1 MQRQL
6 QLPTPP
12 PHEHPVAQ
20 QLRPRVPALG
30 RPPAHYIPMLYEIQ
44 QYAEQLSETAAHQWA
59 EQEQQPQQQ
68 PRQRQPRQGNST
80 PAWLRKQQQQ
90 PERRQ
95 QQKQQQQQTS
105 SKGPSP
111 RDLKLCRRFTL
122 PPTKQGFQ
130 ASYVKVIARP

>member
-1 MQRQL
+1 
-6 QLPTPP
+6 
-12 PHEHPVAQ
+12 
-20 QLRPRVPALG
+20 
-30 RPPAHYIPMLYEIQ
+30 MLYEIQ
-44 QYAEQLSETAAHQWA
+44 QYAEHLSETAAHQRA

-80 PAWLRKQQQQ
+80 PAWLRKQQHQ

-95 QQKQQQQQTS
+95 QQKQQQQQQQQTS

-122 PPTKQGFQ
+122 LPTKQGFQ

>member
-1 MQRQL
+1 
-6 QLPTPP
+6 
-12 PHEHPVAQ
+12 
-20 QLRPRVPALG
+20 
-30 RPPAHYIPMLYEIQ
+30 MLYEIQ
-44 QYAEQLSETAAHQWA
+44 QYAEQQSEIAAHQRA

-90 PERRQ
+90 PERHQ

-122 PPTKQGFQ
+122 LPTKQGFQ

>member
-1 MQRQL
+1 
-6 QLPTPP
+6 
-12 PHEHPVAQ
+12 
-20 QLRPRVPALG
+20 
-30 RPPAHYIPMLYEIQ
+30 MLYEIQ